1 MKRKMKLKIIID
13 VLMTIGLFF
22 VSGYQFWGEA
32 PHEWVGTGMFIMFIA
47 HHILNLNWYKGI
59 TKGKHSVTRIF
70 QLSINIALLL
80 VMIMEMYSGIVMSR
94 YVFDFLSIG
103 NGLALARKLH
113 ILGAYWGFILMSIHL
128 GMHWNMIV
136 KIVQNRNIIKG
147 KSKLHSSNIRRF
159 CGVLIFGYGLYAF
172 VHRNFLTYLFLKS
185 EFVFLDYSEFPMWF
199 YIDYWAVM
207 GCCIFICYYL
217 KKYVSLN
224 R

>member
-128 GMHWNMIV
+128 GMHWNIIV
-136 KIVQNRNIIKG
+136 KMVQKTNIIKG
-147 KSKLHSSNIRRF
+147 KSKLRSSISRLCGFIIF
-159 CGVLIFGYGLYAF
+159 CYGLYAF
-172 VHRNFLTYLFLKS
+172 IQRDFLTYLFLKS
-185 EFVFLDYSEFPMWF
+185 EFVFLDYSETPIWF
-199 YIDYWAVM
+199 YLDYLAVM
-207 GCCIFICYYL
+207 VCGIFIGHYL
-217 KKYVSLN
+217 KKMCSL
-224 R
+224 RR